1 MKDTGRLARLG
12 LLAIAVVLSAGILMA
27 AVPENP
33 IEINQLGN
41 AAVNTAPA
49 IKISLAGKAA
59 PAPAEEAKPEPTPKA
74 KPKPKPKPKPEI
86 KPEPTPEPEPEPE
99 PLAEPETPEA
109 TPEEQT
115 DTSPAEA
122 SASDTQE
129 LAEDNGEA
137 QSQSSVPLQN
147 AGNPS
152 AVDEYL
158 AQLSRHLSRFY
169 EYPRRARRLG
179 QEGAP
184 VITFE
189 FRRDGSLVDHGLR
202 TESGHAL
209 LDKAALAMLEQAVPL
224 PPVPDDMSG
233 RTFSYALPVRFS
245 LR

>member
-12 LLAIAVVLSAGILMA
+12 LLVIAVVLSAGILMA
-27 AVPENP
+27 ATPEKP

-59 PAPAEEAKPEPTPKA
+59 PAPAEKAKPEPVQKA
-74 KPKPKPKPKPEI
+74 KPKP
-86 KPEPTPEPEPEPE
+86 EPEPETV
-99 PLAEPETPEA
+99 AEPETTEA
-109 TPEEQT
+109 TPEERT
-115 DTSPAEA
+115 DNSHVEA
-122 SASDTQE
+122 SASETPE
-129 LAEDNGEA
+129 LASENGDS

-152 AVDEYL
+152 AVNEYL

-169 EYPRRARRLG
+169 AYPRRARRLG

-184 VITFE
+184 VITFK
-189 FRRDGSLVDHGLR
+189 FRRDGSLIGHSLR
-202 TESGHAL
+202 TKSGHSL
-209 LDKAALAMLEQAVPL
+209 LDKAALSMLEQAAPL

-233 RTFSYALPVRFS
+233 STFSYALPVRFS